1 MYLLDT
7 NICIFAIN
15 KKTPQ
20 LINTINKKSKHD
32 IYISSL
38 TIAELEFG
46 VENSQY
52 VEKNRV
58 ALLKFISL
66 FRILPFDDEDAVCY
80 GKLKT
85 KLKKKGEI
93 IGPIDMLLA
102 AQALSKDLIFVTNTA
117 DESSRVDGLKLRTGR
132 KSFLQV
138 CKFILTNYCS
148 SWFRQSID
156 YSGSLPTPSFRQ
168 CHWAGIQ
175 VAFKLF
181 CVRFALPSGLHRYE
195 TQRRLRLQRVS
206 SLPV

>member
-1 MYLLDT
+1 VYLLDT

-58 ALLKFISL
+58 ALLKFSSL
-66 FRILPFDDEDAVCY
+66 FRILPFDDEDAVYY

-85 KLKKKGEI
+85 KLEKKGEI

-102 AQALSKDLIFVTNTA
+102 AQALSKDLIFVTNNA
-117 DESSRVDGLKLRTGR
+117 DEFSRVDGLKIEDWSKELPA
-132 KSFLQV
+132 
-138 CKFILTNYCS
+138 
-148 SWFRQSID
+148 
-156 YSGSLPTPSFRQ
+156 SG
-168 CHWAGIQ
+168 
-175 VAFKLF
+175 
-181 CVRFALPSGLHRYE
+181 
-195 TQRRLRLQRVS
+195 
-206 SLPV
+206 

>member
-15 KKTPQ
+15 RKTPQ

-102 AQALSKDLIFVTNTA
+102 AQALSKDLIFVTNNA
-117 DESSRVDGLKLRTGR
+117 DEFSRVDGLKIEDWS
-132 KSFLQV
+132 KE
-138 CKFILTNYCS
+138 
-148 SWFRQSID
+148 
-156 YSGSLPTPSFRQ
+156 LPAS
-168 CHWAGIQ
+168 
-175 VAFKLF
+175 V
-181 CVRFALPSGLHRYE
+181 
-195 TQRRLRLQRVS
+195 
-206 SLPV
+206 